1 MSDNFQY
8 SQHGPEKH
16 GHNWNKSHA
25 VIKTILTVKKA
36 SWKSFA
42 YKCMQV
48 KNLLLATGGKQTP
61 PPFPPPPLHPSTH
74 THTRAPSHR
83 KLMKQ
88 NYLKLKKH

>member
-42 YKCMQV
+42 YKCM
-48 KNLLLATGGKQTP
+48 
-61 PPFPPPPLHPSTH
+61 
-74 THTRAPSHR
+74 
-83 KLMKQ
+83 
-88 NYLKLKKH
+88 